1 MAETSL
7 SLAVLFEQAFGY
19 RSAAFEPHFEAVK
32 GKRAVGVVDKGRYG
46 SPYYAADDLGRE
58 YFMPVTLIYSDGDA
72 GRQRL
77 TLPYPVVSVSGR
89 KSIVETPMTER
100 RGTVKELLG
109 TRDFEITIR
118 GFVVA
123 EGEAFP
129 EDGLIALRNLFEQAL
144 PLTVECPMT
153 DIFLLRADRSGSDQV
168 VMVELGFPPVT
179 GVKHVRPYL
188 MRLVSDEPFE
198 LEEMQ

>member
-1 MAETSL
+1 M
-7 SLAVLFEQAFGY
+7 SLAALFEQTFGY
-19 RSAAFEPHFEAVK
+19 RSAAFEPHFEPVK
-32 GKRAVGVVDKGRYG
+32 GRGALGVAEKGRYG

-72 GRQRL
+72 GRQRV
-77 TLPYPVVSVSGR
+77 TLPYPIVSVSGR
-89 KSIVETPMTER
+89 KVIVETPMTAR
-100 RGTVKELLG
+100 RGTVKELVG

-129 EDGLIALRNLFEQAL
+129 EAGVIALRNLFEQAL

-168 VMVELGFPPVT
+168 VMVQLEFPPVT

-188 MRLVSDEPFE
+188 IRLVSDEPFE
-198 LEEMQ
+198 LEEMK